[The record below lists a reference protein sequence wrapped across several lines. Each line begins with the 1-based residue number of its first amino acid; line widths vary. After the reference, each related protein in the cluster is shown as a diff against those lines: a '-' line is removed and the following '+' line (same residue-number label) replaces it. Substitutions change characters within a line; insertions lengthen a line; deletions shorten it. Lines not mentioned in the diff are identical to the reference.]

1 MKDQYIAQ
9 RVEDL
14 YLAGFLY
21 NNEKQVKGNA
31 RFNFVLSNDAE
42 TQQKSESNDKFWMYK
57 MPQGSEKKIR
67 KAEIIY
73 EEGKFVRGFRFLD
86 LNQSVLFEI
95 GDARP

>member
-1 MKDQYIAQ
+1 MRDQYIAQ

-57 MPQGSEKKIR
+57 MP
-67 KAEIIY
+67 
-73 EEGKFVRGFRFLD
+73 
-86 LNQSVLFEI
+86 
-95 GDARP
+95 

>member
-21 NNEKQVKGNA
+21 NNEKHVKGNA

-57 MPQGSEKKIR
+57 MPQGLEKKIR

-73 EEGKFVRGFRFLD
+73 EEGKFVKGFRFLD
-86 LNQSVLFEI
+86 FNQSVLFEI

>member
-21 NNEKQVKGNA
+21 NNEKQVADGFA

-42 TQQKSESNDKFWMYK
+42 TQQKSDNEFWMHK

-67 KAEIIY
+67 KAEILY
-73 EEGKFVRGFRFLD
+73 GEGHSVKGFRFLD